1 MSDKQRQRERVRKAA
16 AYCADVLDSGWE
28 EAAADQAIRY
38 VSQATWSRLFRMR
51 RRKRC
56 KTLGQIAAAFL
67 AAKQEIHSLLG
78 SLASGALTL
87 FGAGDTA
94 QAFTGELVANIP
106 LPVDAKIIAAARGIQ
121 VTGVMLCVVNG
132 NDLTACQCFI
142 DLALA
147 ESKAQVRKLMIAA
160 MGDWVG
166 LKAFPP
172 KA

>member
-160 MGDWVG
+160 MSDWVG